1 MHESLISQKNI
12 DFIRQTL
19 ELFGAQ
25 WSAIASSRCTLA
37 KSGDNADIL
46 PNAIRGKSYY
56 IHYFLT

>member
-25 WSAIASSRCTLA
+25 NAGDALFLAVQESAQYLQRC
-37 KSGDNADIL
+37 
-46 PNAIRGKSYY
+46 
-56 IHYFLT
+56 LTEEAPLYNVH